1 MQRLTRVLVIGMLGV
16 SFVGINTAWAGD
28 APATVQVPPGAAM
41 TVVATR
47 TAGRAGEVFTVDVY
61 LSNVNDLGGY
71 QIRLKTSGGTQG
83 SLTLSDALIDSSR
96 KDYVYGS
103 VQILDV
109 VNKAE
114 GVMMAIRAVPVSAP
128 ESNVG
133 KPRYAGTFKFTASA
147 DAKGVFTI
155 TAEKGPDACMVT
167 SSVAQDIAFTSKA
180 ATITIGAAPKRGPI
194 RR

>member
-1 MQRLTRVLVIGMLGV
+1 MQGLTRILVIGMLGA
-16 SFVGINTAWAGD
+16 SFVGISTAWAGD

-41 TVVATR
+41 TAVATR
-47 TAGRAGEVFTVDVY
+47 TAGRAGEVFTVDIY
-61 LSNVNDLGGY
+61 LSNINDLGGY

-96 KDYVYGS
+96 KDYVYGP

-109 VNKAE
+109 VNKTA

-155 TAEKGPDACMVT
+155 VAEKGPDASMVT
-167 SSVAQDIAFTSKA
+167 NSIAQDIPFTTKA
-180 ATITIGAAPKRGPI
+180 ATITIGAVPKRPTT